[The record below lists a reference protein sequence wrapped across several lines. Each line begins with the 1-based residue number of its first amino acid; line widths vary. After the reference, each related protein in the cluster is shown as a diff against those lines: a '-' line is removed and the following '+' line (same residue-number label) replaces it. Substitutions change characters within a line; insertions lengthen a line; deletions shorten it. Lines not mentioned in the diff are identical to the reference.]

1 MLILSRQRVK
11 SPDLL
16 PGDLLGQFDEE
27 RMSERD
33 MNLERGFPPLTAAEW
48 AILLRHVRQHMHRSQ
63 FEAAELLNVGAS
75 TYKKW
80 EEGKL
85 VPRPYHR
92 RQIRDILSD
101 EIQTLASL
109 GLLDS
114 RLNIVRLRPVHEGA
128 ETETPLISGQRH
140 NELSIVLSSDD
151 PQALPAL
158 ILTQELEGSTV
169 GRSRTITNK
178 AIDGVQ
184 TFIHSSLITSLLN
197 LAYDE
202 QICGME
208 KRLRIQQAIK
218 KFDTMNAHN
227 KSYQITR
234 RDAICSLAT
243 LPVITL
249 RLQPGKVVEPASY
262 PATLAQCNTS
272 LEACW

>member
-1 MLILSRQRVK
+1 MRETLLWFLSSVSVGSPFSLSGKKGPLLSLFCRSSVLPLRCQTRHVMLILSRQRVK

-158 ILTQELEGSTV
+158 ILTQEDIVSLSKGGELALSL
-169 GRSRTITNK
+169 GRER
-178 AIDGVQ
+178 
-184 TFIHSSLITSLLN
+184 
-197 LAYDE
+197 
-202 QICGME
+202 E
-208 KRLRIQQAIK
+208 KSATK
-218 KFDTMNAHN
+218 TD
-227 KSYQITR
+227 
-234 RDAICSLAT
+234 DAIVHEDAE
-243 LPVITL
+243 PGGRVP
-249 RLQPGKVVEPASY
+249 LQLQRYSQKKEPDEICAGVDD
-262 PATLAQCNTS
+262 
-272 LEACW
+272 